1 MRLKTFSASSMSD
14 ALKMVKEHF
23 GEEAIIVS
31 SQKAE
36 IGLGVQ
42 VTAAVDTE
50 TEPPTK
56 FNNDVSNRP
65 SDIDEKL
72 SSILSGQGVLPK
84 IIDEILNVCSTLGL
98 DDIYTSLA
106 SSIDQII
113 NFKTLP
119 KANEHETFMLVGLPG
134 AGKTVTTAKLATKAV
149 MKGSKINV
157 ISTDNVRAGGIQ
169 QLEAFTKIFK
179 TSSIFVSRGDNS
191 GTHFREMSI
200 WKKSKLSPSKYSG
213 DWYREVGSGMG
224 ATLNIA
230 SGMGGYPLTDRAS
243 WVNLNYKSDLKIAA
257 EKNKLFLNHYGIT
270 MVNPGK
276 CPNTN
281 TDDAKKFIEWLIS
294 PKGQVTIGNFKVNGQ
309 QLFFPNSKAIY

>member
-56 FNNDVSNRP
+56 FNNDISNRP

-113 NFKTLP
+113 NFKQENR
-119 KANEHETFMLVGLPG
+119 KTFFIHPSFGIPLRDIRAQFGLKSTYFNTEQVGDKILFNGKGFGHGVGLCQEG
-134 AGKTVTTAKLATKAV
+134 AMNMIKRGYSHADVLKYYFTGAK
-149 MKGSKINV
+149 
-157 ISTDNVRAGGIQ
+157 ISN
-169 QLEAFTKIFK
+169 
-179 TSSIFVSRGDNS
+179 
-191 GTHFREMSI
+191 
-200 WKKSKLSPSKYSG
+200 
-213 DWYREVGSGMG
+213 YRQ
-224 ATLNIA
+224 
-230 SGMGGYPLTDRAS
+230 
-243 WVNLNYKSDLKIAA
+243 
-257 EKNKLFLNHYGIT
+257 H
-270 MVNPGK
+270 
-276 CPNTN
+276 
-281 TDDAKKFIEWLIS
+281 LI
-294 PKGQVTIGNFKVNGQ
+294 
-309 QLFFPNSKAIY
+309 YR